1 MFPFTVDCMYGE
13 VLEPPIYMVPYTFL
27 ILSRTVSP
35 GQEKPICGG
44 SGRAPTVGQSRLR
57 VALTGADRLLISEA
71 NGREPLRCDPADR
84 AGASDL

>member
-1 MFPFTVDCMYGE
+1 
-13 VLEPPIYMVPYTFL
+13 MVPYTFL
-27 ILSRTVSP
+27 IPSRTVSP